1 MSAQRTADNRM
12 LPPTSHAAVSR
23 HYAWYMLVI
32 LTTIN
37 FVNYVDRQVIISLG
51 PFIQDDLAL
60 SNLQFGLLGTA
71 FMLIHSLATVP
82 FGILSDRWLRHK
94 IIALGVL
101 FWSAATLL
109 SGITTNFLSLLG
121 ARAAVGIGEAAYA
134 PPANAMLSDV
144 FPARERARILG
155 VFNVG
160 MFLGGAVGLIL
171 GGILGELIG
180 WRAAFF
186 LVSLPGF
193 LLGAMAWR
201 LREPTGVTLRNRTP
215 IKVLLHNRLLLYVLV
230 GGVITAF
237 SAGALIWWMPQFV
250 IRVRQFRPRDAGIY
264 IGTVGVTAGLL
275 GVIIGSYLADW
286 LYARWSW
293 GRMATI
299 GVGLILSSPFVI
311 LSLYATNRLVLMGY
325 FFLAI
330 FFMVWYTGPIIAVI
344 HDAVPPDLKATAQAL
359 YIFLIHL
366 FGDTFSPAI
375 VGQLADMYS
384 LQTALLLPA
393 IINTVGGLI
402 FLAGCRIITREI
414 QRTRALSAEAIV
426 ELPRTGTLN
435 R

>member
-1 MSAQRTADNRM
+1 MLIVLTA
-12 LPPTSHAAVSR
+12 
-23 HYAWYMLVI
+23 
-32 LTTIN
+32 IN

-60 SNLQFGLLGTA
+60 SNFQFGLLGTA

-109 SGITTNFLSLLG
+109 SGVAVNFFSLLG
-121 ARAAVGIGEAAYA
+121 ARASVGIGEAAYA
-134 PPANAMLSDV
+134 PPANAMLSDA
-144 FPARERARILG
+144 FPVRERARIMGL
-155 VFNVG
+155 FNVG
-160 MFLGGAVGLIL
+160 MFIGGAAGLIL
-171 GGILGELIG
+171 GGILGEIMG

-193 LLGAMAWR
+193 LLAALAWR
-201 LREPTGVTLRNRTP
+201 LREPPAVSPRQRTP
-215 IKVLLHNRLLLYVLV
+215 MKALLRNRLLLYVLV
-230 GGVITAF
+230 GGVVSAF

-250 IRVRQFRPRDAGIY
+250 IRVRHFRPREAGLY
-264 IGTVGVTAGLL
+264 IGTVGVTAGLC
-275 GVIIGSYLADW
+275 GVLIGSYLADW

-299 GVGLILSSPFVI
+299 GAGLILSCPFVI
-311 LSLYATNRLVLMGY
+311 LSLYTTDRLVLMGY

-344 HDAVPPDLKATAQAL
+344 HDVVPPDLKATAQAL

-366 FGDTFSPAI
+366 LGDTFSPAI
-375 VGQLADMYS
+375 VGQLADTYG
-384 LQTALLLPA
+384 LPTALLVPA
-393 IINTVGGLI
+393 IINTVGGVI
-402 FLAGCRIITREI
+402 FLAGCRGIERQVERRHASGAAPS
-414 QRTRALSAEAIV
+414 Q
-426 ELPRTGTLN
+426 ELPRTGTLDP
-435 R
+435 